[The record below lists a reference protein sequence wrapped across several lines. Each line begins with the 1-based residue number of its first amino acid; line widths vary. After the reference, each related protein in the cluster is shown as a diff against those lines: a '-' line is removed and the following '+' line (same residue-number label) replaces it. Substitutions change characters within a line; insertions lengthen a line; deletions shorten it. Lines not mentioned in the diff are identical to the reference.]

1 MQQVQFHLE
10 FALFRAGCTGN
21 FCCACMCVLSCIQ
34 LCDLMDCN
42 PWSPL
47 SMGFPKQE
55 YCSDMPFP
63 SPGGLPHPEIE
74 PASSVSHALAGEFLL
89 RSCQIQSVNKA
100 NWTDPLVEYT
110 GLFNYLIQM
119 NS

>member
-1 MQQVQFHLE
+1 MNRVHQ
-10 FALFRAGCTGN
+10 A
-21 FCCACMCVLSCIQ
+21 
-34 LCDLMDCN
+34 
-42 PWSPL
+42 PL

-63 SPGGLPHPEIE
+63 SPGGFPHPEIE